1 MARIPVLQIV
11 TRLVG
16 RGVPRHVLDIAT
28 GLTPERYAV
37 EILAGRGEPW
47 ESSLWD
53 EARQRAVPTHYAA
66 GLRRRIN
73 PVADVAA
80 LVAIYRRIRRGRYR
94 IVHTHI
100 SKAGVLGR
108 VAARCA
114 RVPIVVHTYH
124 GRVEELHG
132 GSLGSRVLRRC
143 EGMAAGL
150 TDALVA
156 VSEDTARLACGSGI
170 GASRQFV
177 VIHNGIDLASFQDF
191 EPGEALP
198 AKISGKLLVG
208 AVGSMT
214 REKGFDVL
222 LESFSRLAD
231 TWPHVHLCVLG
242 DGPLRPSLQAQA
254 GELGVADRVCLP
266 GHVTDVR
273 PWLSA
278 FELMVVPSRSEG
290 LPMVVLEAMASGR
303 AVVATRVG
311 GIPEVV
317 QDGRTG
323 LLVPP
328 EDAAALAT
336 AMADSLGDAAR
347 RRGWGRA
354 GQDYVRQEFS
364 LAAMIDKLDRLYEGL
379 LAAHQVRG

>member
-16 RGVPRHVLDIAT
+16 RGVPRHVLDIAA
-28 GLTPERYAV
+28 GLAPERYAV

-47 ESSLWD
+47 ESSLWE
-53 EARQRAVPTHYAA
+53 EARERGVPTHYAA

-73 PVADVAA
+73 PVADVVA

-114 RVPIVVHTYH
+114 RVPVVVHTYH
-124 GRVEELHG
+124 GRVEEIHG
-132 GSLGSRVLRRC
+132 GSLGSRVLRWC

-150 TDALVA
+150 TDGLVA
-156 VSEDTARLACGSGI
+156 VSGDTARLALSSGI
-170 GASRQFV
+170 GTPRQFA
-177 VIHNGIDLASFQDF
+177 VIHNGIDIASFQGV
-191 EPGEALP
+191 EAGETLP
-198 AKISGKLLVG
+198 DAIRGKLLIG
-208 AVGSMT
+208 AVGSLT

-222 LESFSRLAD
+222 LDSFSRLAGNRPD
-231 TWPHVHLCVLG
+231 VHLCLLG
-242 DGPLRPSLQAQA
+242 DGPLRQSLEAQA
-254 GELGVADRVCLP
+254 GALGVADRVCLP

-317 QDGRTG
+317 QDGCTG

-328 EDAAALAT
+328 ENAAALAA
-336 AMADSLGDAAR
+336 AMGDSLGDAAR
-347 RRGWGRA
+347 RRGWGQA
-354 GQDYVRQEFS
+354 GLEYVRQEFS
-364 LAAMIDKLDRLYEGL
+364 LAGMIDKLDRLYQRL
-379 LAAHQVRG
+379 LAAREVR